1 MSLYETVVR
10 DIEGL
15 FQEGDDLLK
24 EENGDKTATAF
35 GRKGLGSMLVEDN
48 GEDVIVHLTESVVNP
63 LLHTNYNTKPRTLY
77 LAWGGMCMSPVMSTS
92 TFPGNPFPSIAFHF
106 QRQAYL
112 ERKDMLLSLFRLT
125 IDMHEVNFFGPEI
138 GL

>member
-15 FQEGDDLLK
+15 FREGDELLK

-77 LAWGGMCMSPVMSTS
+77 LAWGGMNTIPVVSTAM
-92 TFPGNPFPSIAFHF
+92 FPGNPFPSFAFHF
-106 QRQAYL
+106 DRQVYL
-112 ERKDMLLSLFRLT
+112 ERKEMLLSLFRLT
-125 IDMHEVNFFGPEI
+125 IDMHEVNYYGPEI
-138 GL
+138 MM